1 MSRLSLN
8 RRRFFQDKRNKS
20 YWEDREYKPYLPFF
34 TFFLT
39 KILNCDMIVLHQ
51 KLILKKEDLPMS
63 NILNK
68 LNNELAPQ
76 RTISLFKRQEERV
89 NELNEKF
96 SINLKYADIIREGV
110 DLLLK
115 EIEKQLEPSNKE
127 GDN

>member
-1 MSRLSLN
+1 
-8 RRRFFQDKRNKS
+8 
-20 YWEDREYKPYLPFF
+20 
-34 TFFLT
+34 
-39 KILNCDMIVLHQ
+39 
-51 KLILKKEDLPMS
+51 MS